1 MRLSRY
7 IIPLMI
13 SAAAVSCTVQ
23 EISSPEYSCR
33 LKIRAAS
40 GQMDGTKSIINL
52 GSDMVYA
59 YPFGLEGNFQ
69 DVNGLPIAASSIIG
83 EEYSFYMPQPSQD
96 ILFTNIIDGNG
107 GYSIT
112 APYTADTL
120 MKITVRDNMPGSDYD
135 LVTGTLPASET
146 DPDNPSVYPVHLSRK
161 VAQITLNFR
170 VKQKNNEEL
179 IQDLSQ
185 FFSKVTVS
193 VPTYSTL
200 CIPSMTDNAGVYYGE
215 VTSTWSSESIPQAS
229 GILLADGCFVFPSTG
244 GSNAEFS
251 LTAVSP
257 TGNTISLNS
266 SLSSM
271 IEANKHYDLTL
282 TLRQRSD
289 AFDFEV
295 ESFIMDTIA
304 VDLDYTDLVV
314 TPSLDIE
321 MTRTAE
327 NLDNTPPFR
336 LGEDTLY
343 CYPFMTD
350 EADTL
355 AAGYP
360 KPQTAIV
367 NGRYIF
373 SIPKGTQNII
383 FSNINLTDGVS
394 DYLFRMN
401 SGIDNDPL
409 TYNDNL
415 CIRMRDLTLLA
426 SDPLILGRA
435 ENITPDQEGIRIDLP
450 LKQVSTG
457 YRVLLD
463 ITTEDDATLS
473 SVLDN
478 IQNYWLV
485 ANEYCSDY
493 NIFHEY
499 DEYYT
504 RWNYCTYTSE
514 PYTIDDLK
522 EVTYNGR
529 PLLQVSGFN
538 HILLNPEMSGTGTIS
553 IYVLTDAGETMV
565 FRYAYDVYDLFMKNN
580 TVIMRLNSSDFTD

>member
-1 MRLSRY
+1 
-7 IIPLMI
+7 
-13 SAAAVSCTVQ
+13 
-23 EISSPEYSCR
+23 
-33 LKIRAAS
+33 
-40 GQMDGTKSIINL
+40 
-52 GSDMVYA
+52 
-59 YPFGLEGNFQ
+59 
-69 DVNGLPIAASSIIG
+69 
-83 EEYSFYMPQPSQD
+83 
-96 ILFTNIIDGNG
+96 
-107 GYSIT
+107 
-112 APYTADTL
+112 
-120 MKITVRDNMPGSDYD
+120 
-135 LVTGTLPASET
+135 
-146 DPDNPSVYPVHLSRK
+146 
-161 VAQITLNFR
+161 
-170 VKQKNNEEL
+170 
-179 IQDLSQ
+179 
-185 FFSKVTVS
+185 
-193 VPTYSTL
+193 
-200 CIPSMTDNAGVYYGE
+200 
-215 VTSTWSSESIPQAS
+215 
-229 GILLADGCFVFPSTG
+229 
-244 GSNAEFS
+244 
-251 LTAVSP
+251 
-257 TGNTISLNS
+257 
-266 SLSSM
+266 M

-463 ITTEDDATLS
+463 ITAEDDATLS

-478 IQNYWLV
+478 IQNYWL
-485 ANEYCSDY
+485 AAGAYCSDY
-493 NIFHEY
+493 NIFLEY
-499 DEYYT
+499 NIHWSYLD
-504 RWNYCTYTSE
+504 YTSE
-514 PYTIDDLK
+514 PYTIDDMK

-529 PLLQVSGFN
+529 TLLQISDFS
-538 HILLNPEMSGTGTIS
+538 HILLNPEVSSNGNLS
-553 IYVLTDAGETMV
+553 FYVLTDKGETRT
-565 FRYAYDVYDLFMKNN
+565 FSHSYNVYDLFMKNT
-580 TVIMRLNSSDFTD
+580 TVIMKLSSRDLIY